1 MACMHRVLT
10 RQSSAA
16 CAVLLI
22 VAGSHDRASAQRA
35 AKPPVP
41 TVDQGGFTIAVSYS
55 KKAMDALVARK
66 ETVIVAGY
74 LSAFPKQGTPKRFVD
89 HMGEIGLG
97 QMKREVIPG
106 AGARF
111 ENVTPDQPM
120 MKWVDSGGPQ
130 LLINV
135 YSGRKSS
142 PDNLLDC
149 GIYEGPLKDAQGKTL
164 PISCKLI
171 GES

>member
-1 MACMHRVLT
+1 LACLQRVLT
-10 RQSSAA
+10 RQTSAA
-16 CAVLLI
+16 CVVLLI
-22 VAGSHDRASAQRA
+22 VAGSLDRASAQRA
-35 AKPPVP
+35 EKTPTP

-55 KKAMDALVARK
+55 KKAMDALIARK

-74 LSAFPKQGTPKRFVD
+74 LSAFPKQGTPKRYVD

-97 QMKREVIPG
+97 QVKDEVA
-106 AGARF
+106 AGSPATF
-111 ENVTPDQPM
+111 GTVKLDQSM
-120 MKWVDSGGPQ
+120 LKWVDSQGPQ

-142 PDNLLDC
+142 QNNLLDC

-164 PISCKLI
+164 PIACKMI
-171 GES
+171 GEQ